1 MKATFNPADSPDFQ
15 RLKSILQK
23 MPDGTLERLVS
34 KSERIQMLVTPSQ
47 KDEIRLTA
55 ESYGLTVTDFIT
67 RCMSIV
73 MDVLRERAG
82 K

>member
-15 RLKSILQK
+15 RLKAILQK

-34 KSERIQMLVTPSQ
+34 KSERIQMLVTPQQ
-47 KDEIRLTA
+47 KDEIRVEA
-55 ESYGLTVTDFIT
+55 QRYGLTVTEFIT
-67 RCMSIV
+67 RSMSIV
-73 MDVLRERAG
+73 IDVLRERRG